1 MSADRPLD
9 ADQRRWLLALARET
23 LRRCTAQEPLPQPD
37 PGQVPPRLAAPAAC
51 FVTLTRAGELRG
63 CIGTLEARWPLWR
76 AVVENTRAA
85 ALYDRRFA
93 PVTPEEVEALRIE
106 ISVLGPLRRL
116 VYATPAELL
125 AQLEPGRDGVVL
137 ERAGQRATFLP
148 QVWEKLP
155 ARTVF
160 LDQLARKAGL
170 PPDAWQQPD
179 ARVWVYTVEH
189 FEEPPGPTA
198 AADAAPLEPVP
209 AAD

>member
-9 ADQRRWLLALARET
+9 ADERRLLLALARET
-23 LRRCTAQEPLPQPD
+23 LRRCTAEEPLPEPD
-37 PGQVPPRLAAPAAC
+37 PCRVPPRLAEPAAC

-85 ALYDRRFA
+85 ALHDRRFA
-93 PVTPEEVEALRIE
+93 PVQPEEAEDLRIE
-106 ISVLGPLRRL
+106 ISVLSPLRRL
-116 VYATPAELL
+116 DYASPAELL

-137 ERAGQRATFLP
+137 ECIGRRATFLP
-148 QVWEKLP
+148 QVWQKLP
-155 ARTVF
+155 ARVAF

-170 PPDAWQQPD
+170 PPEAWQHPD
-179 ARVWVYTVEH
+179 AQVWVYTVEH
-189 FEEPPGPTA
+189 FEEPPGPA
-198 AADAAPLEPVP
+198 VAADAAPLEPPP